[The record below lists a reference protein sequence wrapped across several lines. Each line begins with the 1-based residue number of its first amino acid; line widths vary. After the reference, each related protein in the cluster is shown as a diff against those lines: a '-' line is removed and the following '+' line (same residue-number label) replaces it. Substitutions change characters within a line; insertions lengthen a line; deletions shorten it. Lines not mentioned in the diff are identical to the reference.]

1 MEGAPRAEQ
10 AEADRPAE
18 SLPARPPAE
27 EGRLLYQEET
37 IDLGGDELGSEEN
50 ETLSEGSDGVGKLA
64 EHMMESVLI
73 SDSPNNSGDDA
84 GDLGGAQEGRAGH
97 RLDTVTDEGAVDTL
111 SNGSESD
118 GDDTPKDAAEG
129 TPDGPLQEDPGPR
142 GEGAP
147 GPESGGPPQRPP
159 CPREEPV
166 PVCTLFSQPA
176 PAPAAA
182 PPRFLPDGFE
192 PQMVKSPSFG
202 GATRA
207 ASAAAAASP
216 QVVQPSPSLSTF
228 FADTASTN
236 SLAAD
241 FFDSF
246 TTSAFISVS
255 NPNAEKAAALAGS
268 AGPAPR
274 PGVGRPE
281 PAGPA
286 APPEFPPSPKPFSQI
301 QAVFAGSEDPFA
313 TALSMSEMDRRS
325 DAWLPGEGTRDVL
338 VSIAT
343 QQYST
348 VFVDKENLTMPGLKF
363 DNIQVR
369 LGRGRGEAGPWAP
382 GSCTAHAR
390 VPSEPFLGFWVCS
403 RVPGSSTPWASL
415 MECV

>member
-1 MEGAPRAEQ
+1 MCVSLSQVTMESAPCAEQ
-10 AEADRPAE
+10 AVADRPAE
-18 SLPARPPAE
+18 SVPTRPPPPEE

-50 ETLSEGSDGVGKLA
+50 ESLSEGSNCAGKLA

-73 SDSPNNSGDDA
+73 SDSPNNSEDDA
-84 GDLGGAQEGRAGH
+84 GDLGGAQAGSAGH
-97 RLDTVTDEGAVDTL
+97 GLENVTDEGAVDTL

-129 TPDGPLQEDPGPR
+129 SPDGRASLQEDPGPQ

-147 GPESGGPPQRPP
+147 AMESGAPRDAEGAPPPRRP

-176 PAPAAA
+176 PPAAT

-202 GATRA
+202 GAPRT
-207 ASAAAAASP
+207 AAASP
-216 QVVQPSPSLSTF
+216 QLVQPSPSLSTF

-255 NPNAEKAAALAGS
+255 NPNADRAAAPAPGS
-268 AGPAPR
+268 AAPAPR

-286 APPEFPPSPKPFSQI
+286 SPPEFPPSPKPFSQI

-325 DAWLPGEGTRDVL
+325 DAWLPGEATRDVL
-338 VSIAT
+338 ISIAT

-363 DNIQVR
+363 DNIQVSQAGASR
-369 LGRGRGEAGPWAP
+369 ERGVGLRVPP
-382 GSCTAHAR
+382 RPRCHSRAR
-390 VPSEPFLGFWVCS
+390 V
-403 RVPGSSTPWASL
+403 
-415 MECV
+415 